1 MVRRGIR
8 SSRGH
13 RVTAIAVAGFFV
25 GLTACGGGGDS
36 GGGSG
41 SGDAVRYGFDFE
53 LNLSDTF
60 DPQQSLSTCDRLAL
74 QWIYGTLTTLDEN
87 GRPQPGLADSWEID
101 DAAGT
106 MTLHLHEGLEFSDG
120 TPFDGEA
127 VAAGLNYL
135 KTGEQV
141 SEGLVAMDSAEA
153 VDATT
158 VQLDLNGPGFAL
170 PYNLAGREGMIPA
183 PSTYD
188 IDDPEAGSAGTDPI
202 GAGPFT
208 FVEFSP
214 GERIVLARN
223 ESYGGPLQ
231 YDFDNLELDQVG
243 VGNPAVT
250 ALAAGELDVIGYEAE
265 SQQVIDDDT
274 SLSSNSR
281 IGEVYAQIQFRLDP
295 PFDDVRL
302 RQAVNY
308 AIDRQAYVDVV
319 QNGVGE
325 IAWMPYPEASP
336 NYNPDVAG
344 VYERDLDRAREL
356 LAQAGVP
363 DGFEFDMA
371 IPGGVTSQERQA
383 ELIQSQL
390 AEVGITANI
399 VPLGTDIATE
409 FYLQH
414 NGNAF
419 SAARPANPNP
429 VGQVSDQWANF
440 AFVAINNNAERQD
453 ITDLVH
459 QAEAAATDA
468 ERAEF
473 MQQAMVIIVDDA
485 LEAPIAF
492 TPRNVAWSNERIDGE
507 IGAPAEICDPVDL
520 QGISLR

>member
-1 MVRRGIR
+1 MAGRHHRIEGI
-8 SSRGH
+8 GAALLL
-13 RVTAIAVAGFFV
+13 VGFAA
-25 GLTACGGGGDS
+25 ACGGGGS
-36 GGGSG
+36 SGGSG
-41 SGDAVRYGFDFE
+41 SDAAVRYGFDFE

-74 QWIYGTLTTLDEN
+74 EWIYGTLTTLDLD
-87 GRPQPGLADSWEID
+87 GQPQPGLADSWAID
-101 DAAGT
+101 DDAGT
-106 MTLHLHEGLEFSDG
+106 MTLTLHEGLEFSDG
-120 TPFDGEA
+120 TPFDAEA

-153 VDATT
+153 IDATT
-158 VQLDLNGPGFAL
+158 VQLNLNGPGFAL

-188 IDDPEAGSAGTDPI
+188 IDDPEAGTAGTDPI

-208 FVEFSP
+208 FVDFSP
-214 GERIVLARN
+214 GERIALARN
-223 ESYGGPLQ
+223 DGYGGPLA

-265 SQQVIDDDT
+265 SQQAIDDDAG
-274 SLSSNSR
+274 LSSNSR
-281 IGEVYAQIQFRLDP
+281 IGEVYAQLQLRLDP
-295 PFDDVRL
+295 PFDDVRI

-308 AIDRQAYVDVV
+308 AIDRPAYLDVV

-325 IAWMPYPEASP
+325 VAWMPYPEASP

-356 LAQAGVP
+356 LAEAGVP

-371 IPGGVTSQERQA
+371 IPGGVTSQERQG
-383 ELIQSQL
+383 ELLQSQL
-390 AEVGITANI
+390 AEVGIVANI

-409 FYLQH
+409 YYLQH

-468 ERAEF
+468 ARAEI
-473 MQQAMVIIVDDA
+473 MQQAMVIIVNDA
-485 LEAPIAF
+485 LEVPIAF